1 MIRVDAYS
9 QIQNLY
15 NVSKPA
21 GNRGSA
27 AAAATPDFKDRLNIS
42 GQGKDL
48 QVAKQAVAQSPDIRE
63 DRVAALKAAYQ
74 SGSYNISANAVAD
87 KILENYEL

>member
-27 AAAATPDFKDRLNIS
+27 KATAPDFKDRLNIS

-48 QVAKQAVAQSPDIRE
+48 QVAKQAVAAAPDIRE

-87 KILENYEL
+87 KILENYEY

>member
-27 AAAATPDFKDRLNIS
+27 KTAVPDFKDRLNIS

-48 QVAKQAVAQSPDIRE
+48 QVAKQAVAAAPDIRE
-63 DRVAALKAAYQ
+63 DRVAALKTAYQ
-74 SGSYNISANAVAD
+74 SGTYNISANAVAD
-87 KILENYEL
+87 KILENYEF

>member
-21 GNRGSA
+21 GNRSA
-27 AAAATPDFKDRLNIS
+27 AAAAAPDFKDRLNIS

-48 QVAKQAVAQSPDIRE
+48 QVAKQAVAAAPDIRE

-74 SGSYNISANAVAD
+74 SGTYNISANAVAD

>member
-27 AAAATPDFKDRLNIS
+27 KTAVPDFKDRLNIS

-48 QVAKQAVAQSPDIRE
+48 QVAKQAVAAAPDIRE

-74 SGSYNISANAVAD
+74 SGTYNISANAVAD
-87 KILENYEL
+87 KILENYEF

>member
-1 MIRVDAYS
+1 MRVDAYS

-27 AAAATPDFKDRLNIS
+27 KTAVPDFKDRLNIS

-48 QVAKQAVAQSPDIRE
+48 QVAKQAVAAAPDIRE

-74 SGSYNISANAVAD
+74 SGTYNISANAVAD
-87 KILENYEL
+87 KILENYEF

>member
-27 AAAATPDFKDRLNIS
+27 KTAAPDFKDRLNIS

-48 QVAKQAVAQSPDIRE
+48 QVAKQAVAAAPDIRE
-63 DRVAALKAAYQ
+63 DRVAALKSAYQ

-87 KILENYEL
+87 KILENFEL

>member
-21 GNRGSA
+21 GSRSNATTA
-27 AAAATPDFKDRLNIS
+27 APDFKDRLNIS

-48 QVAKQAVAQSPDIRE
+48 QVAKQAVAAAPDIRE
-63 DRVAALKAAYQ
+63 DRVAALKSAYQ

-87 KILENYEL
+87 KILESFEL

>member
-27 AAAATPDFKDRLNIS
+27 KTAAPDFKDRLNIS

-48 QVAKQAVAQSPDIRE
+48 QVAKQAVAAAPDIRE

-74 SGSYNISANAVAD
+74 SGTYNISANAVAD
-87 KILENYEL
+87 KILENYEF

>member
-21 GNRGSA
+21 GSRSNTTTA
-27 AAAATPDFKDRLNIS
+27 APDFKDRLNIS

-48 QVAKQAVAQSPDIRE
+48 QVAKQAVAAAPDIRE
-63 DRVAALKAAYQ
+63 DRVAALKSAYQ

-87 KILENYEL
+87 KILENFEL

>member
-21 GNRGSA
+21 GNWGSA
-27 AAAATPDFKDRLNIS
+27 KTAVPDFKDRLNIS

-48 QVAKQAVAQSPDIRE
+48 QVAKQAVAAAPDIRE

-74 SGSYNISANAVAD
+74 SGTYNISANAVAD
-87 KILENYEL
+87 KILENYEF

>member
-1 MIRVDAYS
+1 MRIEAYS

-27 AAAATPDFKDRLNIS
+27 ATAATPDFKDRLNIS

-48 QVAKQAVAQSPDIRE
+48 QVAKQAVAAAPDIRE

-74 SGSYNISANAVAD
+74 SGTYNISANAVAD
-87 KILENYEL
+87 KILENYEF

>member
-1 MIRVDAYS
+1 MIRVDTYS

-27 AAAATPDFKDRLNIS
+27 KTAVPDFKDRLNIS

-48 QVAKQAVAQSPDIRE
+48 QVAKQAVAAAPDIRE

-74 SGSYNISANAVAD
+74 SGTYNISANAVAD
-87 KILENYEL
+87 KILENYEF

>member
-21 GNRGSA
+21 GNRANA
-27 AAAATPDFKDRLNIS
+27 AAAAPDFKDRLNIS

-48 QVAKQAVAQSPDIRE
+48 QVATQAVAQAPDIRE

-74 SGSYNISANAVAD
+74 SGTYNISANAVAD

>member
-1 MIRVDAYS
+1 MIRVDTYS

-27 AAAATPDFKDRLNIS
+27 KAAAPDFKDRLDIS
-42 GQGKDL
+42 GHGKDL
-48 QVAKQAVAQSPDIRE
+48 QEAKQAVAAAPDIRE

-74 SGSYNISANAVAD
+74 SGTYNISANAVAD

>member
-27 AAAATPDFKDRLNIS
+27 KTAVPDFKDRLNIS

-48 QVAKQAVAQSPDIRE
+48 QVAKQAVAAAPDIRE

-74 SGSYNISANAVAD
+74 SGAYNISANAVAD